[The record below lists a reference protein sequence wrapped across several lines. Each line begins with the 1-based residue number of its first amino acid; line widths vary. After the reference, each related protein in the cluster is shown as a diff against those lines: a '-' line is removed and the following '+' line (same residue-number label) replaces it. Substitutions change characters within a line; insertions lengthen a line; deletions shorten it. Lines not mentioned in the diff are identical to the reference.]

1 MISQDD
7 GVLIILNGSE
17 PIKEIDLSSIK
28 KDRISFGRD
37 EKNDIVIA
45 SPVISKIH
53 GYIENIDNT
62 IYIYDNSSTNGIF
75 INDVFYGS
83 DARGD
88 VELHS
93 LTEGD
98 IIRIDSADGS
108 RDANKGVMILYT
120 KQRSG
125 GSWREY
131 SLFGADNITIGR
143 SKGNDIQLMS
153 VQISRKHAVI
163 KKIGNDFFISDNESS
178 NGTFVNGERI
188 ISNHK
193 LNDRDV
199 IYLANTAILF
209 TGNILFYKTT
219 VSGTRV
225 LMQGIN
231 RTVKDKKSK
240 TGTKRI
246 LNNVNIQIE
255 PNDFVAIIGGSG
267 SGKTTIMNA
276 MSGFEKATSGKVY
289 INSVDLYKH
298 YKVLKNIIGY
308 VPQQDIIY
316 ENITLEKMLEYSAKL
331 RMPDDVSRDEIKNRI
346 SEVLEMVELTTHK
359 DKMIRSLSGGQKK
372 RASIAVE
379 LLGDPGLFFLD
390 EPTSG
395 LDPGTEEN
403 LMKSLRNLSKRNNK
417 TVIMVTHTTQNLHL
431 CDKII
436 LMGTDGKICF
446 YGTVPDCLRTFG
458 VKNLTEVYNMVSKP
472 EDVEKWSNEYF
483 RKEGIKT
490 GFKKTTEG
498 KAPPPKHEKFGKQ
511 AAILITRYMS
521 LIKNDRQRLIMILA
535 QPILIGILLAFV
547 ASDSVFD
554 IYNGTKS
561 ILFALSCAGI
571 WVGLFN
577 SIQEICKERVILK
590 REYMANLRLDSY
602 VLSKFFVQLLISIIQ
617 AILLVLVF
625 VVTVGKPEGILFD
638 NPFFELFITMT
649 LTIFASSGIGLV
661 VSAVSKNSDKAMT
674 VAPFLLIIQLLFSGI
689 LFELSGLTEKISY
702 LTVSKWS
709 VAALGI
715 SSNLNNLPSAG
726 GIKRAFEDI
735 FDFSASNLY
744 ETWII
749 LGVFVLICAA
759 VSILLL
765 RNVSNDSR

>member
-7 GVLIILNGSE
+7 GVLIILNGSD
-17 PIKEIDLSSIK
+17 PIMEIDLASIRK
-28 KDRISFGRD
+28 NRISFGRD
-37 EKNDIVIA
+37 SVNDIVIA
-45 SPVISKIH
+45 SSVISRMH
-53 GYIENIDNT
+53 GYIENIDGSL
-62 IYIYDNSSTNGIF
+62 YIYDNNSTNGIF
-75 INDVFYGS
+75 INDVFYGIDS
-83 DARGD
+83 RGD
-88 VELHS
+88 VQLHS
-93 LTEGD
+93 LVEGD
-98 IIRIDSADGS
+98 IIRIDAADGS
-108 RDANKGVMILYT
+108 RDANKGVIILYT

-125 GSWREY
+125 GSWKKY
-131 SLFGADNITIGR
+131 SLFGAGNITIGR
-143 SKGNDIQLMS
+143 SKGNDIQLPS
-153 VQISRKHAVI
+153 VQISRQHAVI
-163 KKIGNDFFISDNESS
+163 KRNGSRFFVADNKSS

-188 ISNHK
+188 VSEQELH
-193 LNDRDV
+193 DRDV

-209 TGNILFYKTT
+209 AGSALFYKTT

-289 INSVDLYKH
+289 INSVDLYKN
-298 YKVLKNIIGY
+298 YKVLKNLIGY

-316 ENITLEKMLEYSAKL
+316 ENLTLVKMLEYSAKL
-331 RMPDDVSRDEIKNRI
+331 RMSDDVSQEEIKKRI
-346 SEVLEMVELTTHK
+346 AEVLDMVELTPHK

-446 YGTVPDCLRTFG
+446 YGTVPECLHTFG
-458 VKNLTEVYNMVSKP
+458 VKNLTEVYNMVSSS

-490 GFKKTTEG
+490 GFKKTSEG
-498 KAPPPKHEKFGKQ
+498 KVPNPKREKLRKQ
-511 AAILITRYMS
+511 VSILITRYMN

-535 QPILIGILLAFV
+535 QPVLIGILLAFV
-547 ASDSVFD
+547 ASDTVFEV
-554 IYNGTKS
+554 YNGTKS
-561 ILFALSCAGI
+561 IMFALSCAGI

-590 REYMANLRLDSY
+590 REYMANLRLDAY
-602 VLSKFFVQLLISIIQ
+602 VMSKFFVQMIISIIQ
-617 AILLVLVF
+617 AILIVLVF
-625 VVTVGKPEGILFD
+625 VVTVGKPKGILFE
-638 NPFFELFITMT
+638 NSFFELFITMV

-661 VSAVSKNSDKAMT
+661 VSAISKNSDKAMT

-689 LFELSGLTEKISY
+689 LFELSSFTEKISY

-715 SSNLNNLPSAG
+715 SSNLNDLPSVG
-726 GIKRAFEDI
+726 GMKRSFEDI
-735 FDFSASNLY
+735 FIFSASNLY
-744 ETWII
+744 AKWAM
-749 LGVFVLICAA
+749 LGVFVILSAFIS
-759 VSILLL
+759 VLLL
-765 RNVSNDSR
+765 RNISNDSR